1 MGAFVVEKTLPIL
14 FASLPAPNALTCDLG
29 GTGGIH
35 GEIGVPIVHGSGDT
49 YKGDYTITP
58 KVGAQQMPTKGKI
71 MADDVT
77 IKAIPIFDVSNQSG
91 GSTVYIAKEI

>member
-1 MGAFVVEKTLPIL
+1 MSVRLVEKRLPIL
-14 FASLPAPNALTCDLG
+14 CAELRDQNALNCNLVG
-29 GTGGIH
+29 AVGIN

-58 KVGAQQMPTKGKI
+58 KVNAQQMPTKGKI

-77 IKAIPIFDVSNQSG
+77 VKEIPFFNVSNTSG
-91 GSTVYIAKEI
+91 GSTVYIGKEV